1 MEHQGKKQEKKQEP
15 FFTTQILTYMGNK
28 RKFIEPL
35 NNILLELEK
44 TLQKSKGDLLIGEGF
59 SGSGILSRLF
69 KTHASHLFTNDLAG
83 YAKTLNRCYLSNIT
97 KYDKEKINKII
108 DDANNFVDNNETE
121 KYDKF
126 ISVYW
131 SDFGEKNTK
140 SSRSYFTEEN
150 ALRIDKYMYFIKKK
164 VHKSIQHFLL
174 GPLLVECSMHNNT
187 NGQFSAFYK
196 DANGIGKLGGK
207 KEIDLKRITKTIR
220 IPYPILKNTKCRNM
234 VCQKDT
240 NDWVKEL
247 PMLDIMYYDPPY
259 NKHPYSIYYF
269 LIDIINNWDT
279 TIEVPETNRGQP
291 KNWVKSAYNSF
302 TNAEE
307 TFEDLIKNTRA
318 KCIILSYNNGGI
330 IPITT
335 IDKIL
340 KKYGKVEKLSIDYKI
355 YNKLKGIAAYK
366 RKGDNVKVKEY
377 LWVLY
382 KDLYK

>member
-1 MEHQGKKQEKKQEP
+1 MEQKKIKEP
-15 FFTTQILTYMGNK
+15 YFTKQILTYMGNK
-28 RKFIEPL
+28 RKFIDPL

-44 TLQKSKGDLLIGEGF
+44 TLKKQKGEILIGEGF

-69 KTHASHLFTNDLAG
+69 KTHASHLFTNDIAG
-83 YAKTLNRCYLSNIT
+83 YSKTLNSCYLSNISN
-97 KYDKEKINKII
+97 YDKEKINKII
-108 DDANNFVDNNETE
+108 DAANNFVDNNKKENYE
-121 KYDKF
+121 KF

-150 ALRIDKYMYFIKKK
+150 AIRIDKYMHFIKNKT
-164 VHKSIQHFLL
+164 HKSIQHFLL

-196 DANGIGKLGGK
+196 DVDGLGKLGGK

-220 IPYPILKNTKCRNM
+220 IPYPILKRTKCRNIIS
-234 VCQKDT
+234 QKDT
-240 NDWVKEL
+240 NEWVKEL
-247 PMLDIMYYDPPY
+247 PELDVMYYDPPY

-279 TIEVPETNRGQP
+279 AIEVPETNRGQP

-302 TNAEE
+302 TNAEK

-330 IPITT
+330 IPIET

-340 KKYGKVEKLSIDYKI
+340 KKYGRVEKLPIDYKI

-366 RKGDNVKVKEY
+366 RKGENVKVKEY
-377 LWVLY
+377 LWILY
-382 KDLYK
+382 KD

>member
-1 MEHQGKKQEKKQEP
+1 MEQKKIKEP
-15 FFTTQILTYMGNK
+15 YFTKQILTYMGNK
-28 RKFIEPL
+28 RKFIGPL

-44 TLQKSKGDLLIGEGF
+44 TLNKQKGEILIGEGF

-69 KTHASHLFTNDLAG
+69 KTHASHLFTNDIAG
-83 YAKTLNRCYLSNIT
+83 YSKTLNSCYLSNISN
-97 KYDKEKINKII
+97 YDKEKINKII
-108 DDANNFVDNNETE
+108 DAANNFVDNNKKENYE
-121 KYDKF
+121 KF

-140 SSRSYFTEEN
+140 SARSYFTEEN
-150 ALRIDKYMYFIKKK
+150 AIRIDKYMHFIKNKT
-164 VHKSIQHFLL
+164 HKSIQHFLL

-196 DANGIGKLGGK
+196 DVDGLGKLGGK

-220 IPYPILKNTKCRNM
+220 IPYPILKRTKCRNIIS
-234 VCQKDT
+234 QKDT
-240 NDWVKEL
+240 NEWVKEL
-247 PMLDIMYYDPPY
+247 PELDVMYYDPPY

-279 TIEVPETNRGQP
+279 AIEVPETNRGQP

-302 TNAEE
+302 TNAEK

-330 IPITT
+330 IPIET

-340 KKYGKVEKLSIDYKI
+340 KKYGRVEKLPIDYKI

-366 RKGDNVKVKEY
+366 RKGENVKVKEY
-377 LWVLY
+377 LWILY
-382 KDLYK
+382 KD

>member
-1 MEHQGKKQEKKQEP
+1 MIFNERTMKEP
-15 FFTTQILTYMGNK
+15 YFTKQILTYMGNK
-28 RKFIEPL
+28 RKFIGPL

-44 TLQKSKGDLLIGEGF
+44 TLNKQKGEILIGEGF

-69 KTHASHLFTNDLAG
+69 KTHASHLFTNDIAG
-83 YAKTLNRCYLSNIT
+83 YSKTLNSCYLSNISN
-97 KYDKEKINKII
+97 YDKEKINKII
-108 DDANNFVDNNETE
+108 DAANNFVDNNKKENYE
-121 KYDKF
+121 KF

-150 ALRIDKYMYFIKKK
+150 AIRIDKYMHFIKNKT
-164 VHKSIQHFLL
+164 HKSIQHFLL

-196 DANGIGKLGGK
+196 DVDGLGKLGGK

-220 IPYPILKNTKCRNM
+220 IPYPILKRTKCRNIIS
-234 VCQKDT
+234 QKDT
-240 NDWVKEL
+240 NEWVKEL
-247 PMLDIMYYDPPY
+247 PELDVMYYDPPY

-279 TIEVPETNRGQP
+279 AIEVPETNRGQP

-302 TNAEE
+302 TNAEK

-330 IPITT
+330 IPIET

-340 KKYGKVEKLSIDYKI
+340 KKYGRVEKLPIDYKI

-366 RKGDNVKVKEY
+366 RKGENVKVKEY
-377 LWVLY
+377 LWILY
-382 KDLYK
+382 KD

>member
-1 MEHQGKKQEKKQEP
+1 MEQQEKKQEKKQEQ

>member
-1 MEHQGKKQEKKQEP
+1 MESNIKESNIKESKDP
-15 FFTTQILTYMGNK
+15 YFTKQILTYMGNK

-35 NNILLELEK
+35 NNILLKLEK
-44 TLQKSKGDLLIGEGF
+44 TLKKPRGELLIGEGF

-69 KTHASHLFTNDLAG
+69 KTHASNLFTNDIAG
-83 YAKTLNRCYLSNIT
+83 YSKTLNRCYLSNILDC
-97 KYDKEKINKII
+97 DKEKINKLI
-108 DDANNFVDNNETE
+108 DAANNFVDNENENYE
-121 KYDKF
+121 KF

-150 ALRIDKYMYFIKKK
+150 AIRIDKYMHFIKNKT
-164 VHKSIQHFLL
+164 HKSIQYYLL
-174 GPLLVECSMHNNT
+174 APLLVECSMHNNT

-196 DANGIGKLGGK
+196 DADGFGKLGGK

-220 IPYPILKNTKCRNM
+220 IPYPILKRTKCRNIIS
-234 VCQKDT
+234 QKDT
-240 NDWVKEL
+240 NDWVKEV
-247 PMLDIMYYDPPY
+247 PDLDVMYYDPPY

-302 TNAEE
+302 TNAEK

-330 IPITT
+330 IPIAT

-340 KKYGKVEKLSIDYKI
+340 KKYGKVEKLPIDYKI

-366 RKGDNVKVKEY
+366 RKGENVKVKEY
-377 LWVLY
+377 LWILY
-382 KDLYK
+382 K